1 MELREFVHERG
12 GLPITDRSVEE
23 VMKDYEIEA
32 RCLASLA
39 RSLERRGPK
48 RINWGLTIN
57 VGEIE
62 LNAND
67 IKSHRF
73 SFEHIQEVLMAQ
85 RSRTEPE
92 FAR

>member
-12 GLPITDRSVEE
+12 GFPIANRTPEE
-23 VMKDYEIEA
+23 VMEDYEIEA

-57 VGEIE
+57 VGEVE
-62 LNAND
+62 LSAND

-73 SFEHIQEVLMAQ
+73 SFEHIQGVLMAQ
-85 RSRTEPE
+85 RSKTEPGL
-92 FAR
+92 AR